1 MPEIDPKTRPSRDEV
16 MMQVARTIALRST
29 CGRLKVGAIITLEGR
44 ILSTGY
50 NGTPARLPH
59 CQHDLDRPCE
69 RAVHAE
75 ANAIAF
81 AARHGIATEEAYMF
95 TTHDPCLNCAML
107 IINSG
112 IRTVRSEVRYRDQA
126 GIELL
131 KDAKV
136 RVLQEAG
143 WLGGSEDKIE

>member
-1 MPEIDPKTRPSRDEV
+1 MPEINPRTRPSRDEV
-16 MMQVARTIALRST
+16 MMQVAQTIALRST
-29 CGRLKVGAIITLEGR
+29 CGRLQVGAVITRDGR

-50 NGTPARLPH
+50 NGVPARLPH
-59 CQHDLDRPCE
+59 CQHDLDEPCS

-81 AARHGIATEEAYMF
+81 AARHGIGTEEADMF

-112 IRTVRSEVRYRDQA
+112 IRTVRTAVRYRDQS

-131 KDAKV
+131 KDARV
-136 RVLQEAG
+136 RVMQ
-143 WLGGSEDKIE
+143 